1 MQFELT
7 EKVINEI
14 NARSKRLNE
23 LESKKRSAVLEREQA
38 KEKYIQLVA
47 NHAEQQ
53 EIDKAYDEYQEK
65 VKQYERYN
73 EEYEIMSNS
82 YGSFSVT
89 GREFADKYNNEYVPE
104 TREKYIEPFI
114 SKLEKLKTEYLHQLE
129 ELSNVIQQ
137 LEVEQRKAESIMN
150 RKAFR
155 KGENNNIYINISNV
169 TQITNDMLNRA
180 FITSNEISK
189 RIGRDLI

>member
-7 EKVINEI
+7 EKVRSEI

-65 VKQYERYN
+65 VKQCERYN

-82 YGSFSVT
+82 DGGFSVT

-104 TREKYIEPFI
+104 TREKYIEPII
-114 SKLEKLKTEYLHQLE
+114 SKLEKLKTDYLHQLE

-137 LEVEQRKAESIMN
+137 LEIEQRKAESIMS

-155 KGENNNIYINISNV
+155 DGENSNIYVNISDV

-180 FITSNEISK
+180 FITDNEIDKYIS
-189 RIGRDLI
+189 RYLL